1 MATGETNREANL
13 RESTVSNAK
22 VKQKVKQG
30 QAVTIHEAVLD
41 SKGNVWYNV
50 TVDDLAVDGWMRD
63 YVVDVAG
70 NLLKPTATPKASASS
85 KAEAEA
91 TPTPVPE
98 EGVIGTG
105 KTNRDA
111 NLRKVMNGQV
121 LQTLGKGKKLLI
133 FGVAVDKSGNVWYE
147 VRAESGKTRGYMRDY
162 VVTLDPGVELEL
174 PEGAKK
180 AEATPTPVKEETPKP
195 AAATPT
201 PNPLLDREVI
211 GRAITNREANVRT
224 KPVAGAKLV
233 RQLSKGVDVLVLAK
247 YQDADGAIWY
257 EVSTESGKTHGFAR
271 DYVLN
276 VLTLDKGAETLTYTE
291 E

>member
-1 MATGETNREANL
+1 
-13 RESTVSNAK
+13 
-22 VKQKVKQG
+22 
-30 QAVTIHEAVLD
+30 
-41 SKGNVWYNV
+41 
-50 TVDDLAVDGWMRD
+50 
-63 YVVDVAG
+63 
-70 NLLKPTATPKASASS
+70 
-85 KAEAEA
+85 
-91 TPTPVPE
+91 
-98 EGVIGTG
+98 
-105 KTNRDA
+105 
-111 NLRKVMNGQV
+111 MNGKV
-121 LQTLGKGKKLLI
+121 LQTLSKGKKLLI
-133 FGVAVDKSGNVWYE
+133 FAVSVDKNGDIWYE

-180 AEATPTPVKEETPKP
+180 AEVTPTPVKETTPKP

-276 VLTLDKGAETLTYTE
+276 VLTLDKAAETLTYTE